1 MRMRNRLLLSFA
13 VASSLLVR
21 PDAFAQSTALA
32 RNECL
37 PSSPFPCST
46 AEDEGLDPFVIEA
59 FMNDVTWWVEQGR
72 IVGGELLLI
81 VNGRVA
87 WHQAVGWSDRD
98 RRIPL
103 ERNSIYRMR
112 SMTKPFTGAAILI
125 LAEEGRLDL
134 DDPASKY
141 LPSFDNERSGAI
153 TIRELLTHGAGFEQ
167 TRFPDGYWAR
177 PDLRSAVDL
186 VGEMGPPNPPGES
199 YRYSDHNSATL
210 GAIVAEVTG
219 APVEEFIQ
227 ARLLDPLGL
236 RDTHAYFSP
245 DSAWAPRMNS
255 TYGTR
260 TDGPLERY
268 WDPTMPQQTPWFRAS
283 GGLYSTVFDYARWLS
298 VWMNLGEYEGG
309 RLLEEATVREALA
322 QGYSPGYGMHW
333 ERFDGPEEGTA
344 LPAFGHSGSDGT
356 FAMAF
361 PPVDAMVLYFTQSRG
376 ARLVWAE
383 AMRQIP
389 GLVGLSE

>member
-1 MRMRNRLLLSFA
+1 
-13 VASSLLVR
+13 
-21 PDAFAQSTALA
+21 
-32 RNECL
+32 
-37 PSSPFPCST
+37 
-46 AEDEGLDPFVIEA
+46 
-59 FMNDVTWWVEQGR
+59 
-72 IVGGELLLI
+72 VGGELLVI
-81 VNGRVA
+81 ANGRIV
-87 WHQAVGWSDRD
+87 WHQAVGWSDRE
-98 RRIPL
+98 RQRPL

-134 DDPASKY
+134 DDPAANY

-153 TIRELLTHGAGFEQ
+153 TIRELLTHGTGFEQ

-186 VGEMGPPNPPGES
+186 IGKMGPPNPPGES

-219 APVEEFIQ
+219 APVEELIQ
-227 ARLLDPLGL
+227 TRMLDPLGL
-236 RDTHAYFSP
+236 RDTHAHFSP
-245 DSAWAPRMNS
+245 DSSWATRMNS
-255 TYGTR
+255 TYGTNS
-260 TDGPLERY
+260 DGPLERY

-283 GGLYSTVFDYARWLS
+283 GGLYSTVLDYARWLH

-309 RLLEEATVREALA
+309 RLVGEGTVREALA
-322 QGYSPGYGMHW
+322 QGYSPRYGMHW
-333 ERFDGPEEGTA
+333 ERFDGPEEGSV

-361 PPVDAMVLYFTQSRG
+361 PAVDAMVLYFTQSRG
-376 ARLVWAE
+376 ARLVWSE
-383 AMRQIP
+383 AMRRIP
-389 GLVGLSE
+389 GLVGLE